1 MFVGGEFEDAQG
13 NPLAVAGVRVAD
25 IDIGNFTFRDKF
37 IVSDVKVPLIALG
50 KMYRA
55 GWCVVPGNWLGA
67 GIAGLCL
74 TNGKSW
80 APVWHRQQ
88 SLCTTCRIRS
98 VSALEVASVK
108 AVVLRP
114 PLTELTSS
122 WARIRSRC
130 YAMVVPS
137 QKFVDTTLIPLSEL
151 LWRRTTLARRNNVW
165 ELVEFS
171 EDVATLESMSESIP
185 GEGVDLVLTIAHD
198 SEDLTPEDMGF
209 EYTGESLFGP
219 QSSASAS
226 SALGSSSSRFPHVPQ
241 VDVRETAGDV
251 VMHQAPE
258 DERTAELPVEDHTVA
273 LPRNPLMW
281 MVLR

>member
-1 MFVGGEFEDAQG
+1 M
-13 NPLAVAGVRVAD
+13 
-25 IDIGNFTFRDKF
+25 
-37 IVSDVKVPLIALG
+37 
-50 KMYRA
+50 
-55 GWCVVPGNWLGA
+55 
-67 GIAGLCL
+67 
-74 TNGKSW
+74 
-80 APVWHRQQ
+80 
-88 SLCTTCRIRS
+88 
-98 VSALEVASVK
+98 K

-122 WARIRSRC
+122 WTRIRSRC

-137 QKFVDTTLIPLSEL
+137 QKFVDATLIPLTEL

-165 ELVEFS
+165 ELMEFS

-209 EYTGESLFGP
+209 EYTGESLLGP

-226 SALGSSSSRFPHVPQ
+226 SALGSSSSRVPHVPQ

-258 DERTAELPVEDHTVA
+258 DELTAELPVEDHTVA
-273 LPRNPLMW
+273 LPPESIDVDGTTIDAASSLAT
-281 MVLR
+281 LRAAVVY